1 VDPLK
6 FLPYDMLPLSIRTG
20 EDSYKLRYELMGA
33 WITPNSRAVEQFLSA
48 SKARAP
54 GEKFVGYYGP
64 SVPQVRAMFDE
75 LKASGVS
82 YVLDPT
88 ISSEVGHVQRTRLP
102 SEVLASHNA
111 QCLEGSL
118 LFATL
123 MEAIGLSPFVVH
135 VPGHAFVGWMPTKG
149 DNASPGSVYYLETTR
164 VGGNSTFEEAM
175 AVARDRVAKEE
186 AAGNFKNSRAFVV
199 QVRDMRA
206 AGVTP
211 QPYEKD

>member
-1 VDPLK
+1 
-6 FLPYDMLPLSIRTG
+6 
-20 EDSYKLRYELMGA
+20 MGA
-33 WITPNSRAVEQFLSA
+33 WITPNARAVEQFLST
-48 SKARAP
+48 SKTRAP
-54 GEKFVGYYGP
+54 GGKFVGHYGP

-88 ISSEVGHVQRTRLP
+88 VSSEVGIIQRTRLP

-135 VPGHAFVGWMPTKG
+135 VPGHAFVGWTPTSG

-175 AVARDRVAKEE
+175 RVATDRVGKEE

-199 QVRDMRA
+199 QVRDMRT

-211 QPYEKD
+211 QPYENN